1 MLGSGQLD
9 QHSPSTQLF
18 VPEIL
23 HLVTLLAGH
32 GDVTMRNTIYG
43 LALQLFQ
50 SIYQMHVEDIGLTSE
65 IKALLQDLSRPEV
78 IRFFGLTRTGTIGE
92 FLSIEGLDERECLE
106 GLTRW
111 LMKALTI
118 CSGNSGK

>member
-1 MLGSGQLD
+1 M
-9 QHSPSTQLF
+9 
-18 VPEIL
+18 
-23 HLVTLLAGH
+23 TLLAGH